1 MLMAMQVNENY
12 DHSRTDYAERVKKK
26 QVTERAEKQKTQ
38 SGEAI
43 QPLWSGKW
51 DMSANLQIKRRT
63 KKWIRIISIYS
74 IIYTVITLLNS
85 VLYLCNGIYE
95 DPSGNWHEL
104 DRAMILLIGIATFEL
119 CTNLPVKPLVLRYLI
134 AYIPSQLLAFAYVW
148 FSGLRES
155 LAKTAYRDIWI
166 NFTSLFVL
174 LCIINT
180 AVYIFKKK
188 REQEGKG
195 RKE

>member
-1 MLMAMQVNENY
+1 MN
-12 DHSRTDYAERVKKK
+12 K
-26 QVTERAEKQKTQ
+26 
-38 SGEAI
+38 
-43 QPLWSGKW
+43 
-51 DMSANLQIKRRT
+51 
-63 KKWIRIISIYS
+63 KKWIRIVSIYS

-85 VLYLCNGIYE
+85 VLYLRNGIYE

-104 DRAMILLIGIATFEL
+104 DRAMILLIGIAAFEL

-148 FSGLRES
+148 FSGLREP

-180 AVYIFKKK
+180 VIYVFKKK
-188 REQEGKG
+188 RGQEGKG
-195 RKE
+195 KKE